1 MRIDKKEV
9 FTLIGASLILGFV
22 MSYTQW
28 GYGETVNYAMGI
40 ANWIRATI
48 IAFIAYAIYLIATK
62 SVARLH
68 GATSTLGIWGVERF
82 WFSKSSKISK
92 LSFLGAKFKSF
103 KAGVVLPVLFSIFSR
118 GLINVATIAHT
129 KLEEISPQRAGKK
142 YTHLTDFE
150 VARIHLAGPMACLL
164 LAIVLSPL
172 DSFNNLVEMSKLI
185 AIYSFIPLGN
195 LDGTKILFG
204 SIPLYLFG
212 LIFTILSILLINI
225 LTPFATILWS
235 ILTALIIILIYLY
248 RTN

>member
-9 FTLIGASLILGFV
+9 FTLVGAALILGFV
-22 MSYTQW
+22 TSYTQW
-28 GYGETVNYAMGI
+28 GYGESVNYAVGI
-40 ANWIRATI
+40 ANWIRAAI
-48 IAFIAYAIYLIATK
+48 IAFIAYSVYLISTK

-68 GATSTLGIWGVERF
+68 GATSTLGIWGIERF

-92 LSFLGAKFKSF
+92 LSFLGAKFKTF
-103 KAGVVLPVLFSIFSR
+103 KAGLIFPLLFSILSS

-129 KLEEISPQRAGKK
+129 KLNEISSQRAGKK

-150 VARIHLAGPMACLL
+150 VARIHLAGPLACLF

-172 DSFNNLVEMSKLI
+172 DSFNNLVEISKII
-185 AIYSFIPLGN
+185 AIYSFVPLGN

-212 LIFTILSILLINI
+212 LIFTILSLLLINM
-225 LTPFATILWS
+225 LTPIATIVWS
-235 ILTALIIILIYLY
+235 ILTAFIILLIYLY

>member
-1 MRIDKKEV
+1 
-9 FTLIGASLILGFV
+9 LS
-22 MSYTQW
+22 
-28 GYGETVNYAMGI
+28 
-40 ANWIRATI
+40 
-48 IAFIAYAIYLIATK
+48 
-62 SVARLH
+62 
-68 GATSTLGIWGVERF
+68 IWGIERF

-103 KAGVVLPVLFSIFSR
+103 KVGLIIPIIFSILSM

-129 KLEEISPQRAGKK
+129 KIKEISSQRAGKK

-150 VARIHLAGPMACLL
+150 VARIHLAGPLACLL

-172 DSFNNLVEMSKLI
+172 DSFNNLVEISKLI
-185 AIYSFIPLGN
+185 AIYSFVPLGN

-212 LIFTILSILLINI
+212 LIFTILSILLINV
-225 LTPFATILWS
+225 LTPIATIVWS
-235 ILTALIIILIYLY
+235 ILTTFIIILIYLY